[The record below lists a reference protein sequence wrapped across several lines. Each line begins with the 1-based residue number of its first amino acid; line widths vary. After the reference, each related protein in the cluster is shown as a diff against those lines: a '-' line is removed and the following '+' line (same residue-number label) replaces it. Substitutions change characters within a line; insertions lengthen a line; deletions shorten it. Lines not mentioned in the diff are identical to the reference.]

1 VAAASQLGSAW
12 SLEPLVLAAAAVA
25 VIAFARA
32 FVRLRRRGRTDHAGW
47 SRAALFGAGLGLV
60 VLALVSPLDAAG
72 DEDLLSAHML
82 QHMLIA
88 DAGPALILVAVRGP
102 LLAFLLPAC
111 AIRFTLRHR
120 RAHSIVDFLARP
132 VTAVSCW
139 ALVMAFWHV
148 PAVYDAALTRP
159 WLHGAEHGT
168 YLLVGLLVWVLLVDP
183 AGRGRLSTRG
193 RAAVAGCLFAF
204 GQVMCGVLFLTPT
217 PLYPAY
223 ASHARGLF
231 GLTPLEDQQFAGLLM
246 TAEQFVTLG
255 TFIALLGWSMLQP
268 ARRRNPRLAHRALA

>member
-1 VAAASQLGSAW
+1 LAAASQLGSAW
-12 SLEPLVLAAAAVA
+12 NFEPLVIATAAVSA
-25 VIAFARA
+25 IAFARA
-32 FVRLRRRGRTDHAGW
+32 FIRLRRRGRTDHAGW
-47 SRAALFGAGLGLV
+47 SRAVLFGSGLGLI

-120 RAHSIVDFLARP
+120 RAHAFASFLGRP
-132 VTAVSCW
+132 VTVVAGW
-139 ALVMAFWHV
+139 ALAMALWHV

-159 WLHGAEHGT
+159 WLHAAEHGT
-168 YLLVGLLVWVLLVDP
+168 LLLAGLLVWMILVDP
-183 AGRGRLSTRG
+183 AGRGRLSTGG

-204 GQVMCGVLFLTPT
+204 GQIMCDLLFLTPT

-223 ASHARGLF
+223 ASHAHGLF

-255 TFIALLGWSMLQP
+255 TFLALLGWSMLQP
-268 ARRRNPRLAHRALA
+268 SRRRTPRLAYRALV